1 MNSMFAQTGTLRVG
15 CQSGQNFRKHD
26 GTRCTV
32 YVFSFFPFIMN
43 KSILEKSFEVILIIW
58 ARKTEVWK
66 LKMLNPFLRDLNK
79 NILKF
84 ISKMTNLKSIKST
97 KQNLAGYYKYLN
109 YKTLC

>member
-32 YVFSFFPFIMN
+32 YVFSFVPFIMN
-43 KSILEKSFEVILIIW
+43 MEKSWSILIIS

-79 NILKF
+79 NIPKF
-84 ISKMTNLKSIKST
+84 ISKWSF
-97 KQNLAGYYKYLN
+97 
-109 YKTLC
+109 